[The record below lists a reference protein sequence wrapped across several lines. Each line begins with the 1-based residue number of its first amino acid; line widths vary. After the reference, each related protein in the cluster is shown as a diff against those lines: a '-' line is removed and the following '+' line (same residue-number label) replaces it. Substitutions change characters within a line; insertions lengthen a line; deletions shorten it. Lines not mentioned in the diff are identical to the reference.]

1 MKSVIVETDHQPLV
15 TILKKTLRKVPM
27 RLQKM
32 LLSLQHYDIKLVY
45 KQGKEM
51 YIADMLSRACLED
64 DDLNLGE
71 DDYEVM
77 CISPKSTSRWNQL
90 KESTAQDQK
99 MQQLIK
105 VIRNGWPRNENNVH
119 TDLWQYFNV

>member
-1 MKSVIVETDHQPLV
+1 
-15 TILKKTLRKVPM
+15 M

-32 LLSLQHYDIKLVY
+32 MFSLQRYNIMLVY

-51 YIADMLSRACLED
+51 YIADTLSRAYLED
-64 DDLNLGE
+64 DDLNLSE

-77 CISPKSTSRWNQL
+77 CISPVSTSRWNQL

-99 MQQLIK
+99 MQ
-105 VIRNGWPRNENNVH
+105 
-119 TDLWQYFNV
+119 